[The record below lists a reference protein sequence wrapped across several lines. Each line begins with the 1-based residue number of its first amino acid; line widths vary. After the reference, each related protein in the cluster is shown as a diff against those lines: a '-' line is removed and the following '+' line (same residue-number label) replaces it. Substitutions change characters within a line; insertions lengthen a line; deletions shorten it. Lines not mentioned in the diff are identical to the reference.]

1 MFGCY
6 IEIALFDVKW
16 KVIKKTPKQWLMA
29 LQQII
34 LTLNDKRNILWNKV
48 CISIFIYKAFSDNK
62 NILDWN

>member
-16 KVIKKTPKQWLMA
+16 KVIKKTPKQRLMA

-34 LTLNDKRNILWNKV
+34 LTLNDKKINYEMKV
-48 CISIFIYKAFSDNK
+48 CLSIIIYIYSVFK
-62 NILDWN
+62 W